1 MQVGQF
7 PAAAANSLIQGY
19 CDDFVSLA
27 AILAQTLEQV
37 SMRGLNIDASRP
49 ALQRIE
55 NGMRNLAEGI
65 VDLLE
70 RGKVAGDLSA
80 TLAEKPSTPATA
92 AAPAP
97 ANGRNAP
104 TAATATPARPST
116 ERIGATTG
124 PRANPAPRPG
134 VASNTAAP
142 VAAPTAPPRT
152 GARTSTPASASPS
165 AQAQTPAQTPRAP
178 APRSAN
184 EGLKGTSQSMPLLS
198 VFQFLGRMRKAGTMR
213 VGLGNENLTFELQ
226 NGCILATTSTQCPR
240 EELLGEMLIAAGA
253 CTAED
258 LDPIVV
264 RVGTGNNERFGQAAV
279 EAGIVT
285 ERQVV
290 DALGRQAAHRYA
302 RACKHHDARYEFV
315 EGLRS
320 QTQNRFVAAPV
331 AVA

>member
-37 SMRGLNIDASRP
+37 SMRGLNIDGSRP

-55 NGMRNLAEGI
+55 SGMRNLADAI
-65 VDLLE
+65 QDLLE
-70 RGKVAGDLSA
+70 RGKVAGDLAASL
-80 TLAEKPSTPATA
+80 TEKPPAPAASATPATTA
-92 AAPAP
+92 ANRTVAAPA
-97 ANGRNAP
+97 ANATRSSGERAAPPTGTRNNAP
-104 TAATATPARPST
+104 MPVRASTPPSGPSAGAGAANRQPGSRPTPPPAAPPV
-116 ERIGATTG
+116 A
-124 PRANPAPRPG
+124 PRAA
-134 VASNTAAP
+134 V
-142 VAAPTAPPRT
+142 
-152 GARTSTPASASPS
+152 
-165 AQAQTPAQTPRAP
+165 
-178 APRSAN
+178 PRSAN

-213 VGLGNENLTFELQ
+213 VSLGNENLTFELQ

-240 EELLGEMLIAAGA
+240 EELLGEMLIAGGA
-253 CTAED
+253 CTADD

-285 ERQVV
+285 ESQVV
-290 DALGRQAAHRYA
+290 DALSRQAAHRYA
-302 RACKHHDARYEFV
+302 RACKHPESKYEFI

-320 QTQNRFVAAPV
+320 QGPSRFLAAPV